1 MPRQLPDRPNLD
13 QLKKQSKSLLRAAQA
28 SDTDALRRFT
38 ALPAFSSTSI
48 ERIDVRDLALH
59 DAQSVVAREHG
70 FPSWTAL
77 RDEVD
82 ARTLSF
88 EAAVDEFLRS
98 ATGGASGRANR
109 LLTLYP
115 DLASATLQT
124 ALVLGDTAL

>member
-1 MPRQLPDRPNLD
+1 MPRQLPDHPNLE
-13 QLKKQSKSLLRAAQA
+13 QLKKQAKSLLHAAQA
-28 SDTDALRRFT
+28 RDTAALRRFA

-77 RDEVD
+77 RDEVE

-98 ATGGASGRANR
+98 ATGGASGRTNR
-109 LLTLYP
+109 LLAPSGHRAGHAADSTG
-115 DLASATLQT
+115 ARRH
-124 ALVLGDTAL
+124 